1 MIESLRDY
9 WYMWLLLLL
18 LIALA
23 VWAGTKASK
32 AVRKKNEIMRKQEQD
47 WKRQKFLAEKYGT
60 LTETI
65 AKEADPAELA
75 EGVTAVLQNRLDQ
88 SANPDEM
95 FRTAPEWQK
104 NVYALFYFDEDCQD
118 SLSFFCRHNEDPLPS
133 AALQGL
139 QAIGEKKVYSAAS
152 AMYAM
157 YDEKNEGVSLDRGR
171 VSELDEKFRQVFD
184 RDRFFAAIKDYIL
197 SVLQTSQETES

>member
-1 MIESLRDY
+1 MIESLQDY

-47 WKRQKFLAEKYGT
+47 WKRQKFLVEKYGT
-60 LTETI
+60 LTEML
-65 AKEADPAELA
+65 AKEADPSELA
-75 EGVTAVLQNRLDQ
+75 EGITAVLQKKLDQ

-171 VSELDEKFRQVFD
+171 VSELDDKFKQVFD
-184 RDRFFAAIKDYIL
+184 RDRFFAAIKEYIL